1 MHSKGDVEALDA
13 FTTVNGNLDQR
24 RKYGITLKEGLE
36 VWNRKFKKA
45 KTAETVAKMKKTVSD
60 FIAFLNVFDVQIADI
75 TNRQEHD
82 FNEALQATKAKTTIL
97 GNISRLRSIW
107 TY

>member
-60 FIAFLNVFDVQIADI
+60 FIAFLNQHLLK
-75 TNRQEHD
+75 NQ
-82 FNEALQATKAKTTIL
+82 LQKFEKHWNCIGIYSTLQPSAFL
-97 GNISRLRSIW
+97 L
-107 TY
+107 